1 MELVAHL
8 GRTGCRDWRGIAL
21 ELHAG
26 RLPAKLTEMQ
36 KPPGFAFL
44 LSHKVLVVDPEDAI
58 AQQFLKMPHQSTESR
73 VVSTRMQ

>member
-1 MELVAHL
+1 MELLAHL
-8 GRTGCRDWRGIAL
+8 GRTSCRDWRGIAL

-26 RLPAKLTEMQ
+26 WLPAKLTEIQ
-36 KPPGFAFL
+36 KPPSFVLL

-58 AQQFLKMPHQSTESR
+58 AQQLPEMQHQPTESR